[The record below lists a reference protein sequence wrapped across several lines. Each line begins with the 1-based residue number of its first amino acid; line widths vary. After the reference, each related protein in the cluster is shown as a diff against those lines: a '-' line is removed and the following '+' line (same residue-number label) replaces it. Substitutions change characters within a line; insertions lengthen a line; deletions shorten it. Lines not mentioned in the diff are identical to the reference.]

1 MPRKDTSSPVCM
13 YDLTITANAEEDG
26 VPVPEETVRQGIT
39 QFFVENCK
47 KWCFQL
53 EKGESGYLHYQCR
66 VSLIT
71 KKRVNAAIAF
81 FQRGAYM
88 GGAHVSATSTK
99 VAGARDL
106 IYVTKADTRVKGPWD
121 DMSHRREENI
131 PKRLRGTPEWKS
143 WQKSVLDM
151 LAEEPDDRTVNVLV
165 NTRGNI
171 GKSFLCNWLGC
182 RGLACDTPIMNDA
195 KEVSE
200 LVCCMM
206 DPDNK
211 GYATNK
217 ILKTIFVDVPRAEVK
232 QNKTTMFSALEILK
246 NGKAYDRRYKNRLFY
261 FDPLHAWVFTN
272 QVPDMGLLSRDRWI
286 LWEVNSKE
294 ELIPYVSPEEKEKR
308 YGTSHEALLNITGRF
323 GKEDDEPLYIGPC
336 TY

>member
-88 GGAHVSATSTK
+88 GSAHVSATSTK

-121 DMSHRREENI
+121 DMSHRQLAQI
-131 PKRLRGTPEWKS
+131 PDRFKAEPEWKS
-143 WQKSVLDM
+143 WQKTVLD
-151 LAEEPDDRTVNVLV
+151 AISQKADDRKVNVII
-165 NTRGNI
+165 NESGNI
-171 GKSFLCNWLGC
+171 GKSFLCMWLGC
-182 RGLACDTPIMNDA
+182 RKRAQLITPMRDSKDVSRMVTCRLDPEKTGYVTNDIRCFFIDA
-195 KEVSE
+195 
-200 LVCCMM
+200 
-206 DPDNK
+206 
-211 GYATNK
+211 
-217 ILKTIFVDVPRAEVK
+217 PRADSDQK
-232 QNKTTMFSALEILK
+232 QESTFSAIESVK
-246 NGKAYDRRYKNRLFY
+246 NGYVFDDRYSWRELY
-261 FDPLHAWVFTN
+261 FNPPHVWVFTN
-272 QVPDMGLLSRDRWI
+272 HMPKSSLLSKDRWEF
-286 LWEVNSKE
+286 WEVNSKE
-294 ELIPYVSPEEKEKR
+294 ELVPYSSPEEKEKR
-308 YGTSHEALLNITGRF
+308 YGPSHEALLNITGRF